1 MKIIFDHL
9 HGHVKD
15 DRVFCEAFVISEGE
29 TDQELLELGFL
40 PNIQPPLYWYQAKSC
55 RINNEKVVLSYKRKK
70 LLSQLE
76 IEIIPYLDNKKDVD
90 LFFEEYFEWKGF
102 DILDYYNNNSN
113 YPELKVMRVKLD
125 SEVVAHTRFREF
137 EDSILGLETS
147 FIQTELKFSFGKDS
161 ILLLSNYG
169 KSQGKNFVY
178 IYESYQDYFPYK
190 SEITGAELWEGEKWV
205 DASIYNHDGGKF

>member
-15 DRVFCEAFVISEGE
+15 DRVFCEAFVIPDGE

-70 LLSQLE
+70 LLSQLK
-76 IEIIPYLDNKKDVD
+76 IEIIPYSDNKKDVD
-90 LFFEEYFEWKGF
+90 LFFEEYFKWKGF
-102 DILDYYNNNSN
+102 DMLDYYNNNSN
-113 YPELKVMRVKLD
+113 YPGLKVMRVKLD
-125 SEVVAHTRFREF
+125 SKIIAHTRFREF

-147 FIQTELKFSFGKDS
+147 FIHTELKFSFGKDS
-161 ILLLSNYG
+161 ILLLSNHG

-190 SEITGAELWEGEKWV
+190 SEITGAELWEGEKWI